1 MIDTDPHQLAG
12 DMLRLGTVESVD
24 LAGVHC
30 RVRVGEIVTGD
41 IPWLSPAAGATR
53 IWCPPSVGEQVL
65 LICPDGD
72 EEAGIV
78 LAGLYSDAHP
88 APADTAIFHAAFA
101 DGAALGYD
109 PIGHILSVTLP
120 AGGTATVDAPGGL
133 TINGP
138 VTLNGPVTI
147 NDNVD
152 VTGKVTAS
160 DDVIGG
166 GKSLKGHIHKG
177 VQTGGGVSG
186 PPQ

>member
-12 DMLRLGTVESVD
+12 DMLRLGTVESID
-24 LAGVHC
+24 LAGAHC

-72 EEAGIV
+72 EEAGIA

-88 APADTAIFHAAFA
+88 APADTAVFHAAFA
-101 DGAALGYD
+101 DGAMLGYD
-109 PIGHILSVTLP
+109 PIGNILTVTLP
-120 AGGTATVDAPGGL
+120 AGGTATIDAPGGL
-133 TINGP
+133 TVNGP
-138 VTLNGPVTI
+138 VTLNGVVTI
-147 NDNVD
+147 TDNVA
-152 VTGKVTAS
+152 VTGKLTAS
-160 DDVIGG
+160 DDVVGG
-166 GKSLKGHIHKG
+166 GKSLKAHIHKG
-177 VQTGGGVSG
+177 VQAGGAVSG

>member
-24 LAGVHC
+24 LAGAHC

-41 IPWLSPAAGATR
+41 IPWLSPAAGDTS
-53 IWCPPSVGEQVL
+53 IWCPPSVGAQVL

-72 EEAGIV
+72 EEAGIAV
-78 LAGLYSDAHP
+78 GGLYSDAHP
-88 APADTAIFHAAFA
+88 APARTTGFHARFH
-101 DGAALGYD
+101 DGAILAYD
-109 PIGHILSVTLP
+109 PETHALAVTLP

-147 NDNVD
+147 TDNVD

-166 GKSLKGHIHKG
+166 GKSVKGHFHKG